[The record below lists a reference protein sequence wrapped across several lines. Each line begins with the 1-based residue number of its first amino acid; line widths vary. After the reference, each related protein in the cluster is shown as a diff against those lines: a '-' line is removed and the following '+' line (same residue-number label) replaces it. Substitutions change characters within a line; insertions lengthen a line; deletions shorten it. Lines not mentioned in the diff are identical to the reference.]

1 MRIFPSIVT
10 RPGRRSRRR
19 PGPIRRRVV
28 RWLKIAVLTWL
39 GVTAGL
45 VLLLRW
51 VDPPVTAFMIAAK
64 LRGETVVS
72 EWVDR
77 AAIPPSLALAAVAA
91 EDQRFP
97 HHFGFDLV
105 EIRNALVTLLKG
117 GRMRGAST
125 ITQQLAKNLFLWSG
139 RNLARK
145 GLEAYFTVLL
155 ETLWSKQRILEVYL
169 NVAQFGE
176 NIYGV
181 GAASRKYFGTT
192 PAGLTHRQMSLLV
205 SVLPDPDGASPVSP
219 DEQLLERA
227 AFVRRHMQSLGGV
240 AYINN
245 M

>member
-1 MRIFPSIVT
+1 MKLKALLRN
-10 RPGRRSRRR
+10 RPRRRSRRR
-19 PGPIRRRVV
+19 RRARARVYH
-28 RWLKIAVLTWL
+28 WLKVAILAWVGAT
-39 GVTAGL
+39 VCL
-45 VLLLRW
+45 VVLLRW

-64 LRGETVVS
+64 LRGEVVVN

-77 AAIPPSLALAAVAA
+77 AAIPPELALAAVAA

-97 HHFGFDLV
+97 RHFGFDLV
-105 EIRNALVTLLKG
+105 EIRKALTTLVHG

-125 ITQQLAKNLFLWSG
+125 ISQQLAKNLFLWSG
-139 RNLARK
+139 RNLVRK

-169 NVAQFGE
+169 NVAQFGDRV
-176 NIYGV
+176 YGV
-181 GAASRKYFGTT
+181 GAASHKYFATV
-192 PAGLTHRQMSLLV
+192 PSRLTRQQMSLLV
-205 SVLPDPDGASPVSP
+205 SVLPDPTGATPDAPSP
-219 DEQLLERA
+219 QLRERA